1 MVFKQLMGAF
11 GVGGP
16 SVETVLAAPHGRPG
30 EQVAGQVHIRG
41 GDQPVDIHQVLVSL
55 VTRVETEYD
64 DHEGQSTREFHRGAI
79 TGAFHLAPGQPYS
92 IPFQMPV
99 PWETPI
105 TVVHGQHLHGMNMG
119 VRTELEVA
127 RAIDKTDLDPIAI
140 HPLPSQQRVLDA
152 FGQLGFRFK
161 GADVEQG
168 HISGVHQQL
177 PFYQEIEFYASHEY
191 SGRINEVELTFVAD
205 PHGLVVILEADK
217 RGGLFHEGS
226 DAFGRFHVSHD
237 QALSMPWEQELSGW
251 LQAIIGR
258 RHGGGHGYPPQ
269 PGYGYAPGH
278 HDPYAQG
285 GHGHPG
291 YHGGHHGG
299 HRSGPGWGGVA
310 AAGAAGLVGGALI
323 GGGAGAIGDGVEA
336 VGDFAGDAFGA
347 AGDVAGAGFD
357 VAGDVA
363 GAGFDVAGDVFDAAG
378 DGFGDIGDAIGGL
391 FD

>member
-16 SVETVLAAPHGRPG
+16 SVETVLAAPHSRPG
-30 EQVAGQVHIRG
+30 EYVSGEVHIRG
-41 GDQPVDIHQVLVSL
+41 GDQHVDILQVLVSL
-55 VTRVETEYD
+55 VTRVETE
-64 DHEGQSTREFHRGAI
+64 HEDYEGHGTREFHRGAI
-79 TGAFHLAPGQPYS
+79 AGGFHLAPGQPYS

-127 RAIDKTDLDPIAI
+127 RAIDKTDLDPVAI
-140 HPLPSQQRVLDA
+140 HPLPSQLRVLDA

-237 QALSMPWEQELSGW
+237 QALHMPWEQELSGW

-258 RHGGGHGYPPQ
+258 HHHGGGHGYPPQ
-269 PGYGYAPGH
+269 PGYGYGYPSH
-278 HDPYAQG
+278 HDPYAHG
-285 GHGHPG
+285 GHG
-291 YHGGHHGG
+291 YQDYSEHGG

-310 AAGAAGLVGGALI
+310 AAGAAGLIGGALI
-323 GGGAGAIGDGVEA
+323 GGGAEAIGDGLGA

-347 AGDVAGAGFD
+347 VGDVAGAGFD

-363 GAGFDVAGDVFDAAG
+363 EGGFDIVGDTFGAAG
-378 DGFGDIGDAIGGL
+378 DGFEDIGDSIGGF